1 MELVLASNNAGKRR
15 EIAALLEPL
24 GIRVRTAAELGFREE
39 IEETGDTFEA
49 NARLKACAVASALG
63 LPTLADD
70 SGLAVEALGGRP
82 GVHSARYA
90 GAPHDDAANNARL
103 LAELAG
109 TPAEKRGAA
118 FVCVMVC
125 CLPDGRVLVSQGRL
139 EGRIGLAPRGAN
151 GFGYDPLFELPGRG
165 LTAAQL
171 STAEKN
177 AISHRGQA
185 LRAMVERMRD
195 FLAAWPGAQDGRG

>member
-24 GIRVRTAAELGFREE
+24 GVRVRTAAELGFREE

-70 SGLAVEALGGRP
+70 SGLEVAALDGAP
-82 GVHSARYA
+82 GVYSARYA
-90 GAPHDDAANNARL
+90 GPQCSDADNNAKL
-103 LAELAG
+103 LAALADV
-109 TPAEKRGAA
+109 PDERRQAA

-125 CLPDGRVLVSQGRL
+125 CLPDGRVLTSQGRL
-139 EGRIGLAPRGAN
+139 EGLIRRTPQGCN
-151 GFGYDPLFELPGRG
+151 GFGYDPLFALPGRG
-165 LTAAQL
+165 LTTAQL
-171 STAEKN
+171 STEDKN

-185 LRAMVERMRD
+185 LRAMVSQIAG
-195 FLAAWPGAQDGRG
+195 FLATWSAPDPA